1 MKIFFSEK
9 INLLPFLLIFC
20 LLLPSCTRGGADIEL
35 IFSDFQAEIEIRRNQ
50 EIFTANIEVSALADR
65 HRNARLEFISP
76 ECMSGLSV
84 SLSDGVAESSFGGA
98 PLGDTPDEYLRIISL
113 LSPVGSFELLS
124 KTEREIC
131 YSCGSARWYFDAVS
145 KLPTVIE
152 NEQGAKIKINSIKRK

>member
-1 MKIFFSEK
+1 
-9 INLLPFLLIFC
+9 
-20 LLLPSCTRGGADIEL
+20 
-35 IFSDFQAEIEIRRNQ
+35 
-50 EIFTANIEVSALADR
+50 
-65 HRNARLEFISP
+65 
-76 ECMSGLSV
+76 MSGLSV
-84 SLSDGVAESSFGGA
+84 SLSDGVAETSFGGA

-124 KTEREIC
+124 RTEREIC